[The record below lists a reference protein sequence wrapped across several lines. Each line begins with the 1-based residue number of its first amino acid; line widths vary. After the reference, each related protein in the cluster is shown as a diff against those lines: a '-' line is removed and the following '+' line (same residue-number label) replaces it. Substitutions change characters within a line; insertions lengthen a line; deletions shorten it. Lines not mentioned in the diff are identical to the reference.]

1 LSYLLGPRLKGDE
14 RNIALKGG
22 NRWFKASCFCDF
34 PQVWTGFII
43 WRPGKEYEMSVYIA
57 LVTFTDQGVRHIKQ
71 TTERAKGLINAAANL
86 KIKIKDIYWT
96 MGAYDAVFTA
106 EAPDDETMTAF
117 AASMGALGNI
127 RTQTMRAFS
136 ADEMNKILTKLPAM
150 DVTTSK

>member
-1 LSYLLGPRLKGDE
+1 
-14 RNIALKGG
+14 
-22 NRWFKASCFCDF
+22 
-34 PQVWTGFII
+34 
-43 WRPGKEYEMSVYIA
+43 MSTYIA

-96 MGAYDAVFTA
+96 MGVYDAVFTA

-117 AASMGALGNI
+117 AVSMGALGNI